1 MTDSSEVVFIDVPA
15 RIADLAFRIA
25 APRDWI
31 SHPMPEEDVDFSVPT
46 AFVPLVLVAAPWA
59 AVVLTVAVR
68 PAFEDGTVQDW
79 SLFLL
84 DSQGI
89 RPTAI
94 MPATIGNVHGLA
106 GVGRQQQDDTWME
119 IRFAFFEDGGRFVY
133 LGLFAPETISA
144 PLESTWQTVLRDFV
158 LARPQGQ
165 TVPVGPGMGIMPS
178 AASEAPTAAE
188 EAAAGSLAEESSAS
202 ASIPRAPGKSE
213 DESSAEPASFTR
225 EDFGFFAKADT
236 ADTLDPEHPTNAGLR
251 EQGIGFSP
259 NILATD
265 TRAKVA
271 TIGAGAI
278 RAVIRVALG
287 WFVNDDGRRTLLLDP
302 DDKIQ
307 ISLQLLQTEGRTAEQ
322 VLDACQ
328 HDAEQSY
335 ESPEFV
341 RFASDGI
348 SMLAVRNIAVND
360 EPVEQLHMLT
370 AWAHPSA
377 MLRARVTADPASTPF
392 AADYAALIL
401 KSADYGE
408 QRVD

>member
-46 AFVPLVLVAAPWA
+46 AVVPLVLVAAPWA

-68 PAFEDGTVQDW
+68 PTFEDGTVQDW

-133 LGLFAPETISA
+133 LGLFAPDAISA
-144 PLESTWQTVLRDFV
+144 PLEPIWQTALRDFV

-165 TVPVGPGMGIMPS
+165 TVPVGPGMGVMPS
-178 AASEAPTAAE
+178 ATSEAPTAAE
-188 EAAAGSLAEESSAS
+188 EVAGDSVAEEKSAS
-202 ASIPRAPGKSE
+202 TSIPRAPRKSE
-213 DESSAEPASFTR
+213 DETSAEPASFTR
-225 EDFGFFAKADT
+225 DDFGFFAKADT
-236 ADTLDPEHPTNAGLR
+236 AATLDPEHPTNAGLR
-251 EQGIGFSP
+251 DQGVGFSP

-265 TRAKVA
+265 TQAKVA

-278 RAVIRVALG
+278 GAIIRVAYG
-287 WFVNDDGRRTLLLDP
+287 WFVNDDGRRTLILDP

-307 ISLQLLQTEGRTAEQ
+307 ISLHLCHTEGRTADQ
-322 VLDACQ
+322 MLDAFQ
-328 HDAEQSY
+328 AEAEQSY

-341 RFASDGI
+341 RFSHEGI
-348 SMLAVRNIAVND
+348 STLGVRNIAVND
-360 EPVEQLHMLT
+360 EPIDQLHMLT
-370 AWAHPSA
+370 AWSDPSA
-377 MLRARVTADPASTPF
+377 MLRARVTSDPASTGF
-392 AADYAALIL
+392 AIDYAALIVR
-401 KSADYGE
+401 SVNYGARE
-408 QRVD
+408 DA